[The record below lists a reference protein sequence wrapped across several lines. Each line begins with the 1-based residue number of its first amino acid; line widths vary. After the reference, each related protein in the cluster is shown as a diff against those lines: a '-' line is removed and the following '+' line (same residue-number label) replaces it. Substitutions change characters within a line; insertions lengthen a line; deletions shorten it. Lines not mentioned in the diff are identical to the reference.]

1 MKRKYCYKF
10 TEYRQYK
17 CCECGRTMH
26 EPKPHICNGQ
36 YRKHKMKFKSED
48 MKIEDIEKACKLN
61 KELKELYEIRR
72 LQCDIGS
79 ILSSVLLLFHDNKRY
94 DLNSLLT
101 QETKIKILDIIFS
114 DCEERA
120 KQIEQEIKEL

>member
-1 MKRKYCYKF
+1 
-10 TEYRQYK
+10 
-17 CCECGRTMH
+17 
-26 EPKPHICNGQ
+26 
-36 YRKHKMKFKSED
+36 

-101 QETKIKILDIIFS
+101 IEAKTKIMNIIFD
-114 DCEERA
+114 DCKERA
-120 KQIEQEIKEL
+120 KQIEQEIEEL

>member
-1 MKRKYCYKF
+1 
-10 TEYRQYK
+10 
-17 CCECGRTMH
+17 
-26 EPKPHICNGQ
+26 
-36 YRKHKMKFKSED
+36 
-48 MKIEDIEKACKLN
+48 MKIENIEKACKLN

-101 QETKIKILDIIFS
+101 LESKTKIMNIIFD
-114 DCEERA
+114 DCKERA
-120 KQIEQEIKEL
+120 KQIEQEIEEL

>member
-1 MKRKYCYKF
+1 
-10 TEYRQYK
+10 
-17 CCECGRTMH
+17 
-26 EPKPHICNGQ
+26 
-36 YRKHKMKFKSED
+36 
-48 MKIEDIEKACKLN
+48 MKIEDIERACKLN

-94 DLNSLLT
+94 DLNSLIT
-101 QETKIKILDIIFS
+101 QGAKTKIMNIIFS

-120 KQIEQEIKEL
+120 KQIKQEIEEL